1 VAARIDLNRIDTF
14 VRVVQAGS
22 FTAAA
27 AALSLPT
34 SSVSRAVTRL
44 EEELGARLLHRT
56 TRKLRLTDAGQH
68 YFERMKLVISEVE
81 EASQTASGASAQ
93 PSGLVRLTAPADIV
107 VRLLPPLLAGL
118 AARYP
123 LLVIDVT
130 VTGRRVDL
138 IDEGV
143 DLAIRA
149 GPALDDSA
157 QVARK
162 LGNGTLGMFAA
173 RSYLERHGR
182 PRTLADLANHACI
195 VQRARAGRVPWR
207 LSGPRGEET
216 APVRPAVVTDD
227 MLFAHEAI
235 VAGLGIGLVPVPLAD
250 SEPPARRPLRVLPS
264 YTLKGAIYLVSPSR
278 RLVPAR
284 VAVVRD
290 YLFEE
295 LRKLF

>member
-1 VAARIDLNRIDTF
+1 VEARIDLNRIDTF

-44 EEELGARLLHRT
+44 EQELGARLLHRT
-56 TRKLRLTDAGQH
+56 TRKLRLTDAGQR
-68 YFERMKLVISEVE
+68 YFERMKLVISEVH
-81 EASQTASGASAQ
+81 EANQTASGASAQ
-93 PSGLVRLTAPADIV
+93 PSGLVRVTAPADIA
-107 VRLLPPLLAGL
+107 VRLLPPVLAGL
-118 AARYP
+118 TARHP
-123 LLVIDVT
+123 LLTVDVT

-157 QVARK
+157 QVVRK
-162 LGNGTLGMFAA
+162 LGNGELGLFAA
-173 RSYLERHGR
+173 RGYLDRRGR
-182 PRTLADLANHACI
+182 PRTLADLARHACI
-195 VQRARAGRVPWR
+195 VQRVRAGRVPWR
-207 LSGPRGEET
+207 LSGPRGEEL
-216 APVRPAVVTDD
+216 APMQPAVVADD
-227 MLFAHEAI
+227 MLFVHEAI
-235 VAGLGIGLVPVPLAD
+235 VAGLGIGLVPAPLAE
-250 SEPPARRPLRVLPS
+250 SEPPSRRPLRVLPT
-264 YTLKGAIYLVSPSR
+264 YCLRGAIYLVSPSR
-278 RLVPAR
+278 HLVPAR

-295 LRKLF
+295 LRKVF